1 MLLIDQIIPKKRALK
16 KNKYVVLF
24 SILVVLVVLIILSFN
39 ALKLNRSKTIADK
52 SRNKVSTQLS
62 GSICQKQLMLFDIF
76 CFIQKNQL
84 ASEKNTQESRQSEVC
99 FSSDS
104 GIFAISFLK
113 VKRLKNQS
121 KLLIKRVVVLLK
133 YRFFEMRERLEGNQ
147 VRVEEIAK
155 LSQSKDSLAMLK
167 GLVLG
172 EKITQNTYYAVFQ
185 RVGLLHILVAS
196 GFNVALLTG
205 LVTKKNVFFSRKTKS
220 LVSLVIIWLYVWFL
234 EGDPPLLRAGVMLSL
249 LILANQVGRAISS
262 RRVLIYSVFI
272 LLFFNLELIKS
283 LSFWFSVLA
292 TLGLILFSG
301 QFLLFSSGELTIT
314 SFFRQEF
321 LASVSAQILL
331 LPLVIWFFG
340 ELNWLSFI
348 SNSLFLFPV
357 AWFTQVGFVLGG
369 LLAWFKNSYLE
380 LLFWPYLLIY
390 RYVIASFIS
399 LVGQLRFLFF
409 LRQTVLPE
417 EKDFYLLVWGMGLL
431 VLIVFLRRK
440 HNRKVVFFH
449 ENC

>member
-76 CFIQKNQL
+76 YFIQKNQL

-121 KLLIKRVVVLLK
+121 KLLIKRMVVLLK

>member
-1 MLLIDQIIPKKRALK
+1 M
-16 KNKYVVLF
+16 
-24 SILVVLVVLIILSFN
+24 
-39 ALKLNRSKTIADK
+39 
-52 SRNKVSTQLS
+52 
-62 GSICQKQLMLFDIF
+62 
-76 CFIQKNQL
+76 
-84 ASEKNTQESRQSEVC
+84 
-99 FSSDS
+99 
-104 GIFAISFLK
+104 
-113 VKRLKNQS
+113 KNQS

>member
-24 SILVVLVVLIILSFN
+24 IILVVLVVLIIFIFN
-39 ALKLNRSKTIADK
+39 ALKLNRSKVIADK
-52 SRNKVSTQLS
+52 NRNKVSTQLS
-62 GSICQKQLMLFDIF
+62 GLICQKQLMLFDIF

-84 ASEKNTQESRQSEVC
+84 ASEKNTQESRQSEAY
-99 FSSDS
+99 FGSNS
-104 GIFAISFLK
+104 GVFATSFLK

-133 YRFFEMRERLEGNQ
+133 YRFFEVRERLEENQ

-172 EKITQNTYYAVFQ
+172 EKITQNTYYALFQ
-185 RVGLLHILVAS
+185 KAGLLHILVAS

-205 LVTKKNVFFSRKTKS
+205 LVTKKIVFFSRKTKS

-321 LASVSAQILL
+321 LASLAAQILL

-357 AWFTQVGFVLGG
+357 AWFTQVGFVLVG

>member
-16 KNKYVVLF
+16 KNKHVVLF
-24 SILVVLVVLIILSFN
+24 SILVALVVLIILIFD
-39 ALKLNRSKTIADK
+39 ALKLNRSKLFADK
-52 SRNKVSTQLS
+52 SRSKVPTQF
-62 GSICQKQLMLFDIF
+62 GVQACQKQLMLFDIF
-76 CFIQKNQL
+76 CFIQKNQ
-84 ASEKNTQESRQSEVC
+84 SISKKNTQESRQNKLY
-99 FSSDS
+99 FGSSDLV
-104 GIFAISFLK
+104 FATSFLK
-113 VKRLKNQS
+113 VKRLKNQLKLFS
-121 KLLIKRVVVLLK
+121 KRTMVLLK
-133 YRFFEMRERLEGNQ
+133 YRFLKMRERLEENQ
-147 VRVEEIAK
+147 AEVEKIAK
-155 LSQSKDSLAMLK
+155 LSQNKDSLSMLK

-172 EKITQNTYYAVFQ
+172 EKTTQSTYYAIFQ
-185 RVGLLHILVAS
+185 RAGLLHILVAS
-196 GFNVALLTG
+196 GFNVSLLTS
-205 LVTKKNVFFSRKTKS
+205 LVTKKIAFFSRKIKF
-220 LVSLVIIWLYVWFL
+220 LVSLVIVWLYVWFL
-234 EGDPPLLRAGVMLSL
+234 EGEPPLLRAGLMLSL
-249 LILANQVGRAISS
+249 LMLANQVGRAISS
-262 RRVLIYSVFI
+262 RRVLIYSVLI

-314 SFFRQEF
+314 SFFQQEF
-321 LASVSAQILL
+321 LAALAAQVLL

-357 AWFTQVGFVLGG
+357 AWFTQVGFILLG
-369 LLAWFKNSYLE
+369 LLAWLKNSYFG
-380 LLFWPYLLIY
+380 LFLWPYLLIY
-390 RYVIASFIS
+390 RYFIASFIS

-417 EKDFYLLVWGMGLL
+417 EKNFYFLVWGIGLL
-431 VLIVFLRRK
+431 MLIVYLRRK